1 MFDLPKETFES
12 ILVIIGILEN
22 PSARKFLHPISVET
36 YFKLGE
42 QNLISDN
49 TELIEGVIFQK
60 MPKSPLHYSITQ
72 KLVSYFINKLTSQ
85 FMARQEG
92 PILIKG
98 SSPEPDIAIV
108 NFNPDY
114 YSTSHPEFANLIIEI
129 SLSTLEFDREKA
141 DVYASGNI
149 PEYWIFNL
157 KESILEV
164 FLQPENG
171 NYKIKKIFQK
181 QDTIYPEFDKN
192 LAIFIGDFFL

>member
-1 MFDLPKETFES
+1 MFDLPKEACES

-72 KLVSYFINKLTSQ
+72 KLLSYFITKLTSQ
-85 FMARQEG
+85 FMARQE
-92 PILIKG
+92 
-98 SSPEPDIAIV
+98 
-108 NFNPDY
+108 
-114 YSTSHPEFANLIIEI
+114 
-129 SLSTLEFDREKA
+129 
-141 DVYASGNI
+141 
-149 PEYWIFNL
+149 
-157 KESILEV
+157 SILEV
-164 FLQPENG
+164 FFLQPENG
-171 NYKIKKIFQK
+171 NYKMKKIFQK

-192 LAIFIGDFFL
+192 LGIFIGDFFL